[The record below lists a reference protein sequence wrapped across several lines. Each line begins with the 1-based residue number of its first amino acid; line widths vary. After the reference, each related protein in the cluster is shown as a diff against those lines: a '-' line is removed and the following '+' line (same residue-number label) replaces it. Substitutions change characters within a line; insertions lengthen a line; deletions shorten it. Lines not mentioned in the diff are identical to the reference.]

1 MAQTLQ
7 QLQTFLNQN
16 EIPKIK
22 GKPKTFLGIAKQPHY
37 ENVLSN
43 IYAFYFRVNEVH
55 KFKDLFVTSLLACI
69 KTKLEEQNIE
79 KEALQSFYDF
89 EVETEFSTNKG
100 GRIDILLSNSEQA
113 IIIENKVYH
122 HIKNNDLD
130 DYWNSVKIMPNDN
143 NNKVGVVLSLHP
155 IAQSV
160 YNGFENS
167 KHYIN
172 ITHLEL
178 LEEVMC
184 NSGNYVMQASEKYF
198 TFLKDF
204 YQNIINMSRPVM
216 EQKELE
222 FYFTNQ
228 KEINQ
233 LASFK
238 FSVRNHIANEIEK
251 AGLTLGD
258 STENIKLYIPKASS
272 TLNKRARYFK
282 SSNNENLMIVVV
294 FDEMLTKKKELYLIV
309 EFTQSLLKNRER
321 YNSIQFD
328 EDEKEVLVKDFY
340 TNKNN
345 SWAHFA
351 NKSYPVNDTVIQD
364 LSGFILKQ
372 LEDDKLLSIYN
383 KLNLFLENEK
393 QEKTIK

>member
-1 MAQTLQ
+1 MQLE
-7 QLQTFLNQN
+7 QLQTFLNKN

-43 IYAFYFRVNEVH
+43 IYAFYFNVNEVH
-55 KFKDLFVTSLLACI
+55 KLKDLFVTSLLACI

-79 KEALQSFYDF
+79 KEALQCFYDF
-89 EVETEFSTNKG
+89 DVETEFSTNKG

-130 DYWNSVKIMPNDN
+130 DYWYSVKIMPNDN

-178 LEEVMC
+178 LEEVMS

-204 YQNIINMSRPVM
+204 YQNIINMSKPVM

-222 FYFTNQ
+222 FYFKNQ

-238 FSVRNHIANEIEK
+238 FSVRDHIANEIEK
-251 AGLTLGD
+251 AGHTLGD
-258 STENIKLYIPKASS
+258 SEDNMKLHIPKASS
-272 TLNKRARYFK
+272 TLNKRVRYFK
-282 SSNNENLMIVVV
+282 SPNNENLMIAVV

-309 EFTQSLLKNRER
+309 EFTHSLLKNRER
-321 YNSIQFD
+321 YEAIEFD
-328 EDEKEVLVKDFY
+328 DEEKLVLAKDFY
-340 TNKNN
+340 SNTNNR
-345 SWAHFA
+345 WAHFA
-351 NKSYPVNDTVIQD
+351 SRPFHVDDNLLKDI
-364 LSGFILKQ
+364 SGFVLKQ
-372 LEDDKLLSIYN
+372 LEDSKLLSIYK
-383 KLNLFLENEK
+383 KLNQFLETEK
-393 QEKTIK
+393 SHKTN

>member
-1 MAQTLQ
+1 MKLE
-7 QLQTFLNQN
+7 QLQTFINQN

-37 ENVLSN
+37 ETVLSN
-43 IYAFYFRVNEVH
+43 IYAFYFNVNEVH
-55 KFKDLFVTSLLACI
+55 KLKDLFITSLLECI
-69 KTKLEEQNIE
+69 KLKLKEQNIE

-89 EVETEFSTNKG
+89 DVETEFSTKDG
-100 GRIDILLSNSEQA
+100 GRIDILLSNTEQA
-113 IIIENKVYH
+113 IIIENKVFH

-130 DYWNSVKIMPNDN
+130 DYWNSVTIIPNDN
-143 NNKVGVVLSLHP
+143 NNKIGVVLSLHP
-155 IAQSV
+155 IAQSA

-172 ITHLEL
+172 ITHIEL
-178 LEEVMC
+178 LEEVMR

-198 TFLKDF
+198 TFFKDF
-204 YQNIINMSRPVM
+204 YQNIINMSKPVM
-216 EQKELE
+216 EQNELQ
-222 FYFTNQ
+222 FYFKNQ

-233 LASFK
+233 LAAFK

-251 AGLTLGD
+251 VGLTLGD
-258 STENIKLYIPKASS
+258 SEENLKLHIPKASS
-272 TLNKRARYFK
+272 ILNKRVRYFK
-282 SSNNENLMIVVV
+282 SPNNENLMIAVV

-309 EFTQSLLKNRER
+309 EFTHSLLKNRQR
-321 YNSIQFD
+321 YSNIVFD
-328 EDEKEVLVKDFY
+328 EDENEVLSKDFF

-351 NKSYPVNDTVIQD
+351 SKPYSVNDAIIQD